1 MKKLLPL
8 ILLIFFACSKNDDE
22 TKSIFS
28 LIVDS
33 SEGGYVSSTGGD
45 YEEGSLVSVSAIA
58 NDGYVFIG
66 WTGSST
72 STFSEV
78 ELTMNSG
85 KYLTAVFE
93 KQLFNLVDENN
104 IFIGVGKWKIR
115 RPKGGNRENSGKFV
129 DCEIYEITFRSNSS
143 FTFTKGDSKVTG
155 QFSLDSEG
163 NINLMKSDVSYGIM
177 RDVILTENYISF
189 SSELNGNCNLDL
201 DADRVKDY
209 DPLSDPE
216 ALTFIPDDNFEQSI
230 IDAGFDDKIDDYVL
244 TQNISSIVR
253 LGTSESEIKLF
264 NKGIRNLTGLDE
276 FRSLKEFSADLNL
289 IDSVDF
295 SKNLNLET
303 ISIYYNNIKSI
314 DISKNE
320 NLKSLNIL
328 GNPIQTR
335 TIDISKNLNLEVLY
349 IGGSAGTRLINDQG
363 EFIAQI
369 PPTKAKISSLDFSL
383 NSNLKSLKITHSEII
398 SLETSNYN
406 NLDNIILLDLS
417 FNELQSLDVS
427 EFTVL
432 ESLNIVGNSNLDCV
446 VVNQNQLSS
455 IPTTWIKDSVAE
467 YNIDCK

>member
-8 ILLIFFACSKNDDE
+8 LLLILFACSKNDQE
-22 TKSIFS
+22 TKNRFS
-28 LIVDS
+28 LIVDA
-33 SEGGYVSSTGGD
+33 SEGGYVSSSGGD
-45 YEEGSLVSVSAIA
+45 YEEGSLVSVSAFA
-58 NDGYVFIG
+58 NDGYVFVG

-78 ELTMNSG
+78 EIMMSSG

-129 DCEIYEITFRSNSS
+129 ECEIYEIIFRSNSS
-143 FTFTKGDSKVTG
+143 FTFTKGESKVTG
-155 QFSLDSEG
+155 QYSLDSKG
-163 NINLMKSDVSYGIM
+163 NINLVKSDIPYGIM
-177 RDVILTENYISF
+177 RDVILTKNYISF
-189 SSELNGNCNLDL
+189 SSEFNDSCNLDL

-209 DPLSDPE
+209 DPLLDPE
-216 ALTFIPDDNFEQSI
+216 ALTYVPDDSFEQSI
-230 IDAGFDDKIDDYVL
+230 IDAGFDNKLDDYVL
-244 TQNISSIVR
+244 TQNISEIVR

-264 NKGIRNLTGLDE
+264 NKGIRNLIGLDG
-276 FRSLKEFSADLNL
+276 FISLKEFSADLNL

-328 GNPIQTR
+328 GNPIQTG
-335 TIDISKNLNLEVLY
+335 TIDISKNLNLEVLS
-349 IGGSAGTRLINDQG
+349 IGGSAGSRLINEQG

-369 PPTKAKISSLDFSL
+369 PQITAKITSLDFSK
-383 NSNLKSLKITHSEII
+383 NLKLTNLKITHSEI
-398 SLETSNYN
+398 SDLDTSNYD
-406 NLDNIILLDLS
+406 NLDKILSLDIS
-417 FNELQSLDVS
+417 FNKLQSLDIS
-427 EFTVL
+427 RFIAL
-432 ESLNIVGNSNLDCV
+432 QSLNIVGNTNLDCI

-455 IPTTWIKDSVAE
+455 IPTTWIKDSSTV
-467 YNIDCK
+467 YDTDCN

>member
-1 MKKLLPL
+1 MKKLLPF

-45 YEEGSLVSVSAIA
+45 YEEGSLVSVSAVA

-72 STFSEV
+72 STFSQV

-143 FTFTKGDSKVTG
+143 FTFTRGDSKVTG

-216 ALTFIPDDNFEQSI
+216 ALTYIPDDNFEQSI

-335 TIDISKNLNLEVLY
+335 TIDISKNLNLEVLS

-406 NLDNIILLDLS
+406 NLDNIVLLDLS